1 MTVTDRK
8 TVEKFLKIPST
19 QEIVADLLFS
29 PHEIIWSLLF
39 RMNRESQRPLFV
51 VTSFDLNVYYD
62 NIQT

>member
-29 PHEIIWSLLF
+29 PHEDITVAMLENIKLGLSVYSEEMLVK
-39 RMNRESQRPLFV
+39 RP
-51 VTSFDLNVYYD
+51 
-62 NIQT
+62 